1 MLYHNL
7 KNAWRNIIR
16 SRISS
21 VVNITGLALGLC
33 AFLLLMEYI
42 SLEKSANT
50 FHKNLP
56 NMYRL
61 INEDPSGNSWPQVE
75 PGWASIVKQRFP
87 EVKDYCRFDEET
99 GNTIISTKDHPDESY
114 SEKNT
119 GYADGNFFSFFS
131 FPLLSGSPSSLSK
144 PDVVF
149 ISQSISEKYF
159 GKSDP
164 MDQTL
169 VLNNQFGKT
178 DYVVKGV
185 YADMKDNSDIQYNML
200 FSLETLKNPANLN
213 GNDWAA
219 LDNLNTQYI
228 TTFFSLKNNT
238 DTKSL
243 EKKLTALRTELKKDK
258 DDVQFRLQPFAD
270 VHLGSTFNDTYP
282 TYANLKYVYMLAG
295 IALLIL
301 LIAWFNY
308 INLSTANSFRRAN
321 EVGVRKVIG
330 ASKKNLVFQFLGE
343 SLMINQLALVFAIVL
358 VSLLQPFF
366 NSLVEKHLSL
376 STITNSATWIYGLLL
391 LLAGSLFSGAY
402 TAFTL
407 SGFNPV
413 ETLNGKISKTT
424 KGILLRKSLVV
435 AQFAISVMLIIATL
449 GIYSQLHF
457 MQHKKLGLN
466 PSQLLVIR
474 GPQVGR
480 DSTLNIQKSV
490 FQNELSGEGFVKNFC
505 ITGSVP
511 SGNYNFTTSGF
522 SQPGSAKG
530 DELKSYSFAI
540 IDNRFLSTYE
550 IPLVAGRNFTKEEC
564 EVKWNDNSKVL
575 INETAAKQLNFQN
588 PEDALKTKV
597 QWDERKLDVIGV
609 VKDYNHTGV
618 QHVIS
623 PIIFYP
629 QINSSYFTIRLSAGE
644 MNKKIST
651 LKKLYAS
658 NFSGNPF
665 EYFFIDENYHKLYAS
680 EMQYGHIFT
689 ASSLWAIFIAC
700 LGLFGLV
707 TFTVES
713 RIKEIGVRKVLG
725 AGVTS
730 IVSLLSKDFLELVCI
745 SLIIATPVAWF
756 FMNKWLDNFAYR
768 IHIGWWV
775 FAAAGGLAIFFAL
788 ATIGFQAIKAAMAN
802 PVKSLRTE

>member
-7 KNAWRNIIR
+7 KNAWRYIIR
-16 SRISS
+16 NRISS
-21 VVNITGLALGLC
+21 VVNIAGLALGLC

-42 SLEKSANT
+42 SLQKSANI

-61 INEDPSGNSWPQVE
+61 INEDPSGNSWPEVE
-75 PGWASIVKQRFP
+75 PGWASIVEQRFP

-114 SEKNT
+114 SEKKT

-144 PDVVF
+144 PNVVF
-149 ISQSISEKYF
+149 ISQSTAQKYF

-178 DYVVKGV
+178 DYVIKGV

-228 TTFFSLKNNT
+228 TTFLSLNNNT
-238 DTKSL
+238 NTKSL

-258 DDVQFRLQPFAD
+258 DGVQFRLQPFAD

-282 TYANLKYVYMLAG
+282 TYANLKYMYMLAG

-321 EVGVRKVIG
+321 EVGVRKIIG

-343 SLMINQLALVFAIVL
+343 SLMINLLALVLAIVL

-366 NSLVEKHLSL
+366 NTLVEKHLSL
-376 STITNSATWIYGLLL
+376 STITNSTTWIYGLLL

-413 ETLNGKISKTT
+413 ETLKGKISKTT

-435 AQFAISVMLIIATL
+435 AQFAISIMLIIATL
-449 GIYSQLHF
+449 IIYSQLDF

-466 PSQLLVIR
+466 ASQLLVIR

-490 FQNELSGEGFVKNFC
+490 FQNELSEESFVKNFC
-505 ITGSVP
+505 ITGSIP

-540 IDNRFLSTYE
+540 IDNCFLSTYE

-623 PIIFYP
+623 PMIFYP

-644 MNKKIST
+644 MNQKIST
-651 LKKLYAS
+651 LKKLYTS

-665 EYFFIDENYHKLYAS
+665 EYFFIDENYNKLYAS
-680 EMQYGHIFT
+680 EMQYGNIFT

-725 AGVTS
+725 AGATS
-730 IVSLLSKDFLELVCI
+730 IVSLLSKDFLVLVCI
-745 SLIIATPVAWF
+745 SLIIATPVARF

-775 FAAAGGLAIFFAL
+775 FAAAGALAIFIAL
-788 ATIGFQAIKAAMAN
+788 ATISFQAIKAAMAN